1 MLIEAVRWIYPLR
14 TTKML
19 LIGKAQ
25 KTILEIFTFIL
36 DKASLCQA
44 RQKYWT
50 KAYQWNAVVKWK
62 YWCVGYT
69 EFAYSANTKV
79 FSERCHNL
87 EQLVVSTYS
96 NSLEMKVLLKSVET
110 VVITFKNDLVET
122 LWLWQHCTVVTF
134 KVAYNVFSM
143 SSKLTFWIF
152 MESCLYEDNR
162 CKTGLSDFHKMKRT
176 VLKKFCTKQ
185 KHNAVFYRNYRT
197 FDSGK
202 YSKKLKKELMKFDI
216 NNVEFQA
223 FHNIQLS
230 VPN

>member
-1 MLIEAVRWIYPLR
+1 MKCCCKMKILMRWVYWICIFSKHKGVFR
-14 TTKML
+14 TLPQPRT
-19 LIGKAQ
+19 IGC
-25 KTILEIFTFIL
+25 INF
-36 DKASLCQA
+36 
-44 RQKYWT
+44 
-50 KAYQWNAVVKWK
+50 V
-62 YWCVGYT
+62 
-69 EFAYSANTKV
+69 
-79 FSERCHNL
+79 
-87 EQLVVSTYS
+87 

-162 CKTGLSDFHKMKRT
+162 RKTGLSDFHKMKRT